1 VNSYAAE
8 FGGTG
13 GVEKLEPELAPN
25 APGRAGIRRA
35 PFRHRFL
42 PARRATA
49 IMMRALG
56 DARRFLPSARR

>member
-1 VNSYAAE
+1 
-8 FGGTG
+8 
-13 GVEKLEPELAPN
+13 VEKLEPELAPN